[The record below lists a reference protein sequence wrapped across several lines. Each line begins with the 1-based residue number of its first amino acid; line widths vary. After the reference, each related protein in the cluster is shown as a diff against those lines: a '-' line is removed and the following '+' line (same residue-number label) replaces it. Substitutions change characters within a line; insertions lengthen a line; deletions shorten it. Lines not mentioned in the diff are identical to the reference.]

1 MNLEHLRYFETI
13 AKLEHYGKAAS
24 LLHVTQPN
32 LSHAMAQLEI
42 KLFEKSGRNVR
53 LTRYGAVFL
62 EAVSGSLGQLD
73 RTVRNLKEIQNG
85 SGLIILGCTRDL
97 GSGLVPFLM
106 RDFKRT
112 ARGKNVAFQLHT
124 DSSFSGVL
132 LNQALEGRY
141 DMVFTSLPG
150 DPLCMESFA
159 FAQPP
164 FIAAV
169 SQDHP
174 LAGRDEISL
183 HETLAYP
190 HIFLSKKSG
199 LRAFTDHLFY
209 QIGAFPSVSYETE
222 EDFVAAGL
230 ASAGFGIAILPDHPF
245 LHTTDLRLLTITAPD
260 PKRTAYLSLAKEIKR
275 SKAAEYF
282 YEFCQERLAFPK
294 TNRYGHSDARK

>member
-32 LSHAMAQLEI
+32 LSHAMAQLEDELEI

-62 EAVSGSLGQLD
+62 EAVSGSLGHLD
-73 RTVRNLKEIQNG
+73 RTVRNLKEIQSG

-97 GSGLVPFLM
+97 GSSLVPVLM

-112 ARGKNVAFQLHT
+112 ARGEKIVFQLHT
-124 DSSFSGVL
+124 DSSFSRVL

-150 DPLCMESFA
+150 DPFCMESFS

-169 SQDHP
+169 SPDHP
-174 LAGRDEISL
+174 LAGKDEVSL
-183 HETLAYP
+183 CETLSFP
-190 HIFLSKKSG
+190 HIFLSQKSG

-209 QIGAFPSVSYETE
+209 QIGTFPSISYETE

-245 LHTTDLRLLTITAPD
+245 LHTMDLKLLTLTDPD

-282 YEFCQERLAFPK
+282 YEFCRERLA
-294 TNRYGHSDARK
+294 